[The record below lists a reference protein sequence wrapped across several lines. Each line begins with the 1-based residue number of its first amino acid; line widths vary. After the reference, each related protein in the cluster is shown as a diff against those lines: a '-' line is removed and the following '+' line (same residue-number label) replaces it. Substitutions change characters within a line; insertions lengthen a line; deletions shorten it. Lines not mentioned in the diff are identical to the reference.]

1 MKIQGF
7 VASVFLLLLSATNVF
22 AAPADANS
30 LEGVCCAE
38 KNTTFTDLCSSD
50 FPLRSKGLELQEL
63 GLEQVCL

>member
-7 VASVFLLLLSATNVF
+7 IASAFLLLLSATDVF

-30 LEGVCCAE
+30 LEGVCYAE
-38 KNTTFTDLCSSD
+38 KNTTFTDLYSSD
-50 FPLRSKGLELQEL
+50 FALQSKGLELQEL